1 MKFLEYLPYALGCA
15 AGLLLALLIGAVC
28 NLTEDVAL
36 LESVALVVLGG
47 GVAEWYW
54 NQLSRR

>member
-1 MKFLEYLPYALGCA
+1 MKVLDYVPYALGCA
-15 AGLLLALLIGAVC
+15 AGLLLALLIGAIC

-36 LESVALVVLGG
+36 VESVALVVLGG